1 MISAPIQRSRL
12 FPPVLADIMARR
24 VESWAIVGAAAAQ
37 VGLTLLHLPGWSCPF
52 YALLG
57 IPCPGCGLTTATV
70 HLLKGDWHGAM
81 QLHAFAPVLVIVMTL
96 ILVGCI
102 LPVTSRQK
110 LVEKV
115 RWVEQKTGVSTVLL
129 VGLLL
134 YWGVRLLGL
143 LQFTTAN

>member
-1 MISAPIQRSRL
+1 MISNQLQQRGI
-12 FPPVLADIMARR
+12 FQPVLASIMEHR

-70 HLLKGDWHGAM
+70 HLLNGDWHGAM
-81 QLHAFAPVLVIVMTL
+81 QFHAFAPVLVLVMAL
-96 ILVGCI
+96 ILAGCI
-102 LPVTSRQK
+102 LPAASHQK

-134 YWGVRLLGL
+134 YWGVRLLGFI
-143 LQFTTAN
+143 QFTTAN